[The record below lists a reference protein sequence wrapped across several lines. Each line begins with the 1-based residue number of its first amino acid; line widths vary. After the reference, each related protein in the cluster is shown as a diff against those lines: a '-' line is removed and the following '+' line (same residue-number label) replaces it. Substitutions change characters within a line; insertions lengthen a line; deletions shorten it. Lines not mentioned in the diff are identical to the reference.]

1 MEQEQQL
8 QLLPAELV
16 GSYPQPD
23 WLIDREALNQAGVP
37 RVPVPHIWRIPPEH
51 LDDARDDATIVAIAE
66 QERAGL
72 DIITDGEIRRES
84 YSNVFSNALEGV
96 DPERRGRVSGR
107 VGGVGVPVPLF
118 KGKARRTRPVQ
129 VADVAFL
136 RAHTSRPIKA
146 TIPGPFTMSEQAETT
161 YYADRR
167 ALGMD
172 LALAVNEEIRDMFAA
187 GADVV
192 QLDEPWTERWPERS
206 KQYAVSVINRALEGI
221 TGHTA
226 LHVCFGYARAVAEKP
241 DTYRFL
247 AELEDCAVEQVSIEA
262 AQCHLDLSQLKL
274 LPSKTI
280 ILGVIDLLDQTIE
293 TPAVVAQRIQAALQY
308 VPPERLVIAPDCGM
322 KFLPRAVAFGK
333 LRAMVDGAALVR
345 RSLPLS

>member
-1 MEQEQQL
+1 MKPQL
-8 QLLPAELV
+8 HLLPTELV

-23 WLIDREALNQAGVP
+23 WLIDRDALNQAGVP

-51 LDDARDDATIVAIAE
+51 LNQARDDATVVAITE

-72 DIITDGEIRRES
+72 DVITDGEIRRES
-84 YSNVFSNALEGV
+84 YSNVFSNALDGV

-107 VGGVGVPVPLF
+107 AGGVGVPVPLF
-118 KGKARRTRPVQ
+118 TGKARRSRPVQ

-136 RAHTSRPIKA
+136 RARTSKPIKV

-167 ALGMD
+167 ALAMD
-172 LALAVNEEIRDMFAA
+172 LALAVNEEMKDMFAA

-206 KQYAVSVINRALEGI
+206 KQYAVGVINRALEGI
-221 TGHTA
+221 TGTTA
-226 LHVCFGYARAVAEKP
+226 LHVCFGYARSVAEKP
-241 DTYRFL
+241 NTYRFL
-247 AELEDCAVEQVSIEA
+247 AELEDCAVQQVSIEA
-262 AQCHLDLSQLKL
+262 AQCQLDLSQLKL
-274 LPSKTI
+274 LPSKTV

-293 TPAVVAQRIQAALQY
+293 TPALVAQRIQAALEHI
-308 VPPERLVIAPDCGM
+308 PPERLVIAPDCGM
-322 KFLPRAVAFGK
+322 KFLPRATAFGK
-333 LRAMVDGAALVR
+333 LRAMVEGAAVVR
-345 RSLPLS
+345 RSLRIT